1 MTTYHDL
8 PAPSAEM
15 LARSHALSAVIR
27 QTIQQHHGKIS
38 FADFMAAALYHPQ
51 YGYYQQQH
59 FDLGKHGD
67 FTTAPEISPLFA
79 RCAARQCRQIFATAI
94 DDIILELGAGT
105 GRFALDCLTELAA
118 QQALPQRYF
127 IYEISTALRK
137 KQQQLFEAE
146 RPDLLSRIE
155 WLTTLPSQFTG
166 AIIANEVLD
175 AIPFQ
180 CFQIEN
186 QRARERM
193 VTISGDTFDW
203 QIDNTS
209 QLDLALACDLTDGY
223 QSEIQPAAMQLVQQL
238 CERLTS
244 GVILLMDYGYGQREY
259 YHPQRN
265 QGSLTCFYQHRKH
278 DNPFLYPGLQD
289 ITTHVDFTRVIETA
303 AASGATLGGFTTQ
316 AGFLLANGLVEMAQ
330 ADEEHL
336 SEKDAFRMH
345 QAIKSLTMPTE
356 MGDVVKVMA
365 LTKNINLPLAG
376 FSLLDR
382 RRDL

>member
-27 QTIQQHHGKIS
+27 QQIQQHHGSIS
-38 FADFMAAALYHPQ
+38 FADFMAAALYHPH
-51 YGYYQQQH
+51 YGYYQQQN

-79 RCAARQCRQIFATAI
+79 RCVTRQYQQIFTAPI
-94 DDIILELGAGT
+94 DHSILELGAGT
-105 GRFALDCLTELAA
+105 GRFALDCLTDMAS
-118 QQALPQRYF
+118 QQAIPHRYF
-127 IYEISTALRK
+127 IYEISAALRK
-137 KQQQLFEAE
+137 KQQLLFQTE
-146 RPDLLSRIE
+146 RPDLLPRVE
-155 WLTTLPSQFTG
+155 WLTALPSQFSG
-166 AIIANEVLD
+166 VIIANEVLD

-180 CFQIEN
+180 CFQIDN
-186 QRARERM
+186 QRAHERM

-203 QIDNTS
+203 QIDNTTP
-209 QLDLALACDLTDGY
+209 LDLAIECDLADGY

-238 CERLTS
+238 CQLLTS
-244 GVILLMDYGYGQREY
+244 GAILLIDYGYGQREY

-303 AASGATLGGFTTQ
+303 AASGASLGGFTTQ

-336 SEKDAFRMH
+336 SEKDAFRIH
-345 QAIKSLTMPTE
+345 QAIKTLTLPTE

-365 LTKNINLPLAG
+365 LTKNINITLTG